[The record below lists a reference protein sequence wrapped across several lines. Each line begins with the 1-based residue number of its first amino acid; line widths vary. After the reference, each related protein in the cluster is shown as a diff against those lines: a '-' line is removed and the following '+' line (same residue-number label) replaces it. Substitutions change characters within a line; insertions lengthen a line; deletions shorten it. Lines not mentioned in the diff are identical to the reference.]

1 MNPPEIGLNAGAMLA
16 PAAADRY
23 RTADV
28 ARILGVSPE
37 RVRRMVRSGHC
48 APSRQGRAYR
58 FAFQDLVLLRT
69 AHGLMLSGI
78 LSPKRV
84 HRALRQLRSQLPNDR
99 PLSGVRIYAAAG
111 GIVVRDRETVWAP
124 ESGQQMFHF
133 AIDDL
138 LVKSSA
144 LASTT
149 RSRGSDARA
158 QQSAGD
164 WFDYGVLIEHD
175 DPNGARQA
183 YERALEIDPDW
194 TDAYVNLGRLVHEG
208 GDPRGAA
215 KFYGE
220 ALVRNP
226 GDSVTHYNLAVAYED
241 LERLAKARA
250 HYEQA
255 LVLNPSFADAH
266 FNLGRILERIGERDA
281 ALKHLLAYRRLS
293 DRI

>member
-1 MNPPEIGLNAGAMLA
+1 MNPPEVVPNAGAMMA

-23 RTADV
+23 RTIDV
-28 ARILGVSPE
+28 ARILGVSAA

-48 APSRQGRAYR
+48 APDRLGRAYR

-69 AHGLMLSGI
+69 AHGLMRSGI
-78 LSPKRV
+78 VSPKRV
-84 HRALRQLRSQLPNDR
+84 HRALRQLKSQLRGDR
-99 PLSGVRIYAAAG
+99 PLSGVRIYAAPG
-111 GIVVRDRETVWAP
+111 RIVVSDRDAFWAP

-133 AIDDL
+133 AVDDL

-144 LASTT
+144 IASP
-149 RSRGSDARA
+149 SRLRRTETPGNR
-158 QQSAGD
+158 SAGD
-164 WFDYGVLIEHD
+164 WYDYGVLIERD

-194 TDAYVNLGRLVHEG
+194 TDAYINLGRLVHEA

-220 ALVRNP
+220 ALTRNP
-226 GDSVTHYNLAVAYED
+226 NDSVTHYNLAVAYED
-241 LERLAKARA
+241 LDRLVKARA
-250 HYEQA
+250 HYDRA
-255 LVLNPSFADAH
+255 LSHNPSFADAH
-266 FNLGRILERIGERDA
+266 FNLGRLLERMGERDA

-293 DRI
+293 DQI